1 MKQIYNFINK
11 YKKEIIVIL
20 ILIIISIGVYYFY
33 TKNNYEGF
41 FTTTEPSITEPSIT
55 EPSITE
61 PSVNCVGEYQ
71 NLGVCVANDP
81 NLNCGL
87 GTQQQEYKISQPAEN
102 GGSECPVVATTTR
115 SISCNL
121 DPCPIDCVGSFGEY
135 GTCSKD
141 CVGGTHS
148 RTYTITKDAQHEGA
162 QCPHP
167 DGYVDEKDC
176 NNNILCPIDCVGEF
190 VPFKDCSRECGGGM
204 FQEIYNITTEAQHG
218 GRSCSN
224 KQNDLKT
231 SDCNMDP
238 CPTYPINTTLQEALK
253 ESNNKIQNI
262 RYNIIDRQEKL
273 DTLTNKFNR
282 LNKNISKIKTTSN
295 YIPDDKTLTFY

>member
-1 MKQIYNFINK
+1 MKQIYNFITK

-55 EPSITE
+55 EP
-61 PSVNCVGEYQ
+61 PVNCVGEYV
-71 NLGVCVANDP
+71 NLGECVANNGSD
-81 NLNCGL
+81 CGP

-115 SISCNL
+115 SISCIM
-121 DPCPIDCVGSFGEY
+121 DPCPIDCEGSFGDF
-135 GTCSKD
+135 GPCSKD

-148 RTYTITKDAQHEGA
+148 RTYTITKDAQHKGA
-162 QCPHP
+162 QCPYP

-176 NNNILCPIDCVGEF
+176 NTNILCPIDCVGEF

-218 GRSCSN
+218 GKSCSN

-238 CPTYPINTTLQEALK
+238 CPTYPVNTTLQEALK

-273 DTLTNKFNR
+273 DTLTNKFNS
-282 LNKNISKIKTTSN
+282 LNKNISFLKHNKN
-295 YIPDDKTLTFY
+295 YVPDDKTLTFY